1 MSTTILIS
9 AFDLERIAYEGIKNE
24 LFDAAVEFLEQ
35 LVRKSEEE
43 KKLGIETIDHL
54 FQHKVDVHKYKI
66 HLSTTKKVHDD
77 RLDKRGQFS
86 RQRRCNQ
93 YPFDPELRK
102 KKKFKKGYNA
112 TLITSRGLVKQYMH
126 SAKVQGPVAD
136 EFMISTQLQVD
147 KLCRGGQLRVI
158 RNMIVIYCVFHLRII
173 ENS

>member
-1 MSTTILIS
+1 M
-9 AFDLERIAYEGIKNE
+9 GIT
-24 LFDAAVEFLEQ
+24 
-35 LVRKSEEE
+35 
-43 KKLGIETIDHL
+43 TIDHL
-54 FQHKVDVHKYKI
+54 FQHKVDDQKYKI
-66 HLSTTKKVHDD
+66 HLNTTKKVHDD

-112 TLITSRGLVKQYMH
+112 TIITSRGLVKQYM
-126 SAKVQGPVAD
+126 SIKGQGPETD

-158 RNMIVIYCVFHLRII
+158 K
-173 ENS
+173 

>member
-1 MSTTILIS
+1 MSTIILIS
-9 AFDLERIAYEGIKNE
+9 AFDLERIAYEGINNE

-158 RNMIVIYCVFHLRII
+158 RNMIVIY
-173 ENS
+173 